1 MSNELEDI
9 KKQLEGNTL
18 AMGAVAEVL
27 QKMDERLSKAEEAEE
42 EENEKA
48 MEKAAHEELAKS
60 ITSMVLSNL
69 KKEDP
74 DNKLGLD
81 TDGSK
86 GRPAK
91 ATAPGPQDTDK
102 PVSPTT
108 DIEEQQ
114 NYIQASEDSLAK
126 ADDDDDAEKMK
137 EKAMHGDDDDKEK
150 GYMKADD
157 DDKDDMDKAMHG
169 DDDDSEKMKM
179 KEKAEDDDDD
189 KMEKMEKE
197 IASLKKQLESA
208 VQTETE
214 ARLRKMG
221 FREENGLQRPQVF
234 TPDTP
239 SALGTDGSTPIV
251 KSQNSGDTVDQLSG
265 LSYKQLRD
273 IQHKIESGDTDGVPR
288 ELLG

>member
-1 MSNELEDI
+1 MSNEIEDI

-27 QKMDERLSKAEEAEE
+27 QKMDERLSKAEEEE
-42 EENEKA
+42 EEKKELA
-48 MEKAAHEELAKS
+48 MEKEAHEELVKS
-60 ITSMVLSNL
+60 ISAAVISNL

-114 NYIQASEDSLAK
+114 NYIQASEDSLKKEEEGDDDEEKK
-126 ADDDDDAEKMK
+126 AMKAAHGDDETDKLKMESDDDDMK
-137 EKAMHGDDDDKEK
+137 KEEDGDE
-150 GYMKADD
+150 
-157 DDKDDMDKAMHG
+157 
-169 DDDDSEKMKM
+169 ET
-179 KEKAEDDDDD
+179 D
-189 KMEKMEKE
+189 KMAHKGEHSDEMENMKKE
-197 IASLKKQLESA
+197 IESLKKQLEGA

-251 KSQNSGDTVDQLSG
+251 KSQNQGDTVDQLSG

>member
-1 MSNELEDI
+1 MSNEIEDI

-114 NYIQASEDSLAK
+114 NFIQASEDSLIK
-126 ADDDDDAEKMK
+126 EEEDDKE

-169 DDDDSEKMKM
+169 DDDDSEKMK
-179 KEKAEDDDDD
+179 AEDDDD
-189 KMEKMEKE
+189 EKMESMKKE
-197 IASLKKQLESA
+197 IDSLKKQLETA
-208 VQTETE
+208 VQTEAE
-214 ARLRKMG
+214 SRLRKMG

-251 KSQNSGDTVDQLSG
+251 KSQNQGDPVDQRSG

>member
-1 MSNELEDI
+1 MSNEIEDI

-114 NYIQASEDSLAK
+114 NYIQASEDSLKKEEEVDDDEEKK
-126 ADDDDDAEKMK
+126 AMKAAHGDDETDKMKMESDDDDMK
-137 EKAMHGDDDDKEK
+137 KEEDGDE
-150 GYMKADD
+150 
-157 DDKDDMDKAMHG
+157 
-169 DDDDSEKMKM
+169 ET
-179 KEKAEDDDDD
+179 D
-189 KMEKMEKE
+189 KMAHKGEHSDEMENMKKE
-197 IASLKKQLESA
+197 IESLKKQLEGA

-251 KSQNSGDTVDQLSG
+251 KSQNQGDTVDQLSG

>member
-1 MSNELEDI
+1 MSNEIEDI

-18 AMGAVAEVL
+18 AMGAVSEVL
-27 QKMDERLSKAEEAEE
+27 QKMDDRLSKAEEEE
-42 EENEKA
+42 EEKKELA
-48 MEKAAHEELAKS
+48 MEQEATEELVKS
-60 ITSMVLSNL
+60 ISAAVISNL

-114 NYIQASEDSLAK
+114 NFIQASEDSLIK
-126 ADDDDDAEKMK
+126 EEEDDKE

-169 DDDDSEKMKM
+169 DDDDSEKMK
-179 KEKAEDDDDD
+179 AEDDDD
-189 KMEKMEKE
+189 EKMESMKKE
-197 IASLKKQLESA
+197 IDSLKKQLETA
-208 VQTETE
+208 VQTEAE
-214 ARLRKMG
+214 SRLRKMG

-251 KSQNSGDTVDQLSG
+251 KSQNQGDTVDQLSG

>member
-114 NYIQASEDSLAK
+114 NYIQASEDSLI
-126 ADDDDDAEKMK
+126 K
-137 EKAMHGDDDDKEK
+137 EEGDDE
-150 GYMKADD
+150 
-157 DDKDDMDKAMHG
+157 
-169 DDDDSEKMKM
+169 E
-179 KEKAEDDDDD
+179 
-189 KMEKMEKE
+189 EKMENMKKE
-197 IASLKKQLESA
+197 IESLKKQLEGA

>member
-1 MSNELEDI
+1 MSNEIEDI

-27 QKMDERLSKAEEAEE
+27 QKMDERLSKAEEEE
-42 EENEKA
+42 EEKKELA
-48 MEKAAHEELAKS
+48 MEKEAHEELVKS
-60 ITSMVLSNL
+60 ISAAVISNL

-114 NYIQASEDSLAK
+114 NYIQASEDSLK
-126 ADDDDDAEKMK
+126 KEEEGDDDEEK
-137 EKAMHGDDDDKEK
+137 KAMKAAHGDDDTDK
-150 GYMKADD
+150 MKMESDD
-157 DDKDDMDKAMHG
+157 DDMKKEEDG
-169 DDDDSEKMKM
+169 DE
-179 KEKAEDDDDD
+179 ETD
-189 KMEKMEKE
+189 KMAHKGEHSDEMENMKKE
-197 IASLKKQLESA
+197 IESLKKQLEGA

-251 KSQNSGDTVDQLSG
+251 KSQNQGDTVDQLSG

>member
-1 MSNELEDI
+1 MSNEIEDI

-114 NYIQASEDSLAK
+114 NYIQASEDSLKTEEEGDDDEEKK
-126 ADDDDDAEKMK
+126 AMKAAHGDDETDKMKMESDDDDMK
-137 EKAMHGDDDDKEK
+137 KEEDGDE
-150 GYMKADD
+150 
-157 DDKDDMDKAMHG
+157 
-169 DDDDSEKMKM
+169 ET
-179 KEKAEDDDDD
+179 D
-189 KMEKMEKE
+189 KMAHKGEHSDEMENMKKE
-197 IASLKKQLESA
+197 IESLKKQLEGA

-251 KSQNSGDTVDQLSG
+251 KSQNQGDTVDQLSG

>member
-1 MSNELEDI
+1 MSNEIEDI

-114 NYIQASEDSLAK
+114 NYIQASEDSLKKEEEGDDDEEKK
-126 ADDDDDAEKMK
+126 AMKAAHGDDETDKMKMESDDDDMK
-137 EKAMHGDDDDKEK
+137 KEEDGDE
-150 GYMKADD
+150 
-157 DDKDDMDKAMHG
+157 
-169 DDDDSEKMKM
+169 ET
-179 KEKAEDDDDD
+179 D
-189 KMEKMEKE
+189 KMAHKGEHSDEMENMKKE
-197 IASLKKQLESA
+197 IESLKKQLEGA

-251 KSQNSGDTVDQLSG
+251 KSQNQGDTVDQLSG